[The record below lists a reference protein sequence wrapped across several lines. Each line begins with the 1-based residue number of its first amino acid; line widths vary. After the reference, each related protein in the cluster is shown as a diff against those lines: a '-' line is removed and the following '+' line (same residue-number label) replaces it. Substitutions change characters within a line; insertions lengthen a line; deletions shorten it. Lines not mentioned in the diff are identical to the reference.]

1 MPRFPLVWAESVF
14 EVPVFAGQIEC
25 VGAIVVL
32 SSGTINDLMVD
43 AGASTESV
51 FEIPIFAGQPEC
63 VGAMDVLSSG
73 TINGLMVDAGASTP

>member
-1 MPRFPLVWAESVF
+1 LVLTESVWGDSN
-14 EVPVFAGQIEC
+14 FAGQPEC

-32 SSGTINDLMVD
+32 SSGTINSLMVD

-51 FEIPIFAGQPEC
+51 FEIPVFAGQPEC
-63 VGAMDVLSSG
+63 VGAMVVSTSG